1 LKIDGRRRVSLA
13 IAIVAFVGPA
23 LGVSAEQP
31 QGSLASPA
39 SANRIE
45 TQVFDNYALSGP
57 TSRRLSNVDALSCFA
72 SCRADGQCAALT
84 YVKWS
89 RECLLKRA
97 SGEFRFE
104 PNSLSAVTASAAPPT
119 AMTGPI
125 EMECNA
131 GVSFMAKETDSL
143 TDISIENC
151 EKVCE
156 RDASCVGFVHASSQ
170 RLCKLFKTID
180 WISPQAGVVG
190 GVKRQEATDGSV
202 QNISCE
208 ELTAVEKENYNQAR
222 GDREKLLGY
231 IRTCRICADAEQ
243 AKAGIAWF
251 DAKKAEADAEASKL
265 AKMFTFEVCNKT
277 SVKTLVSAAGKLDP
291 DRGEWTV
298 AGWWTISPGS
308 CEEIGQFARGQF
320 YYMAVNGA
328 DNRIGWRG
336 QKKLCVSRNTF
347 TRINRGGSCAPDEP
361 LEGFYDRDVEDAK
374 LTWTLNP

>member
-1 LKIDGRRRVSLA
+1 MKIDGRRRVSLA

-265 AKMFTFEVCNKT
+265 AY
-277 SVKTLVSAAGKLDP
+277 LGLYAL
-291 DRGEWTV
+291 
-298 AGWWTISPGS
+298 
-308 CEEIGQFARGQF
+308 QHRGQESAGI
-320 YYMAVNGA
+320 AVSDGIRIVVYKDMGLVPQVFDEAVLHTLRGHVAVGHCRYSTSGSSVWENAQPTFRATPSAGLALGHNG
-328 DNRIGWRG
+328 NLI
-336 QKKLCVSRNTF
+336 NT
-347 TRINRGGSCAPDEP
+347 
-361 LEGFYDRDVEDAK
+361 LELA
-374 LTWTLNP
+374 